1 MNGRS
6 ACKIG
11 QPVNYLRHQELVSPS
26 SRAELGVEAG
36 HASLSWWARVQAGRK
51 GAEHLGEVWAQ
62 ALRLQNKYKRNCS
75 NVGGN
80 PFEMQ

>member
-11 QPVNYLRHQELVSPS
+11 QPVNYLVSPS

-36 HASLSWWARVQAGRK
+36 HASLSWWARVRAGRK

>member
-6 ACKIG
+6 ARKIG

-36 HASLSWWARVQAGRK
+36 HASLSWWAGV
-51 GAEHLGEVWAQ
+51 
-62 ALRLQNKYKRNCS
+62 
-75 NVGGN
+75 
-80 PFEMQ
+80 